1 MKISIEGNAL
11 EIAILSLVNVGQKIT
26 ILQLIKISI
35 CLEEFK
41 LSRWFKF
48 KLQDK

>member
-1 MKISIEGNAL
+1 MKMSIKGNAL
-11 EIAILSLVNVGQKIT
+11 EIAILSLVNVGQRVT
-26 ILQLIKISI
+26 ILQVRKISI